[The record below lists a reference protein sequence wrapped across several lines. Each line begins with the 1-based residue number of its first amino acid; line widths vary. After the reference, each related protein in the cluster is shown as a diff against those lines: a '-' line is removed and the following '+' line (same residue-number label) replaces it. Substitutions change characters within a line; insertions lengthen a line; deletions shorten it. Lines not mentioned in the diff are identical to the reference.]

1 MPGLQV
7 GCEREPGFLDNASTH
22 IEALIHISH
31 QLYQLGSTMQS
42 APKASLGLGEHP
54 PGGHLQTVLDE
65 PWCLQ
70 TGEAARLRM
79 VKSNERLVWHVARK
93 YQNRGLDI
101 EDLIAEGMNGLLKG
115 VEKFDPNKGFKFSTY
130 AHWWVRQGI
139 TRAISEQVIITH
151 EVTDSVPACWY
162 AHGCDVCSY

>member
-1 MPGLQV
+1 MSCV
-7 GCEREPGFLDNASTH
+7 
-22 IEALIHISH
+22 
-31 QLYQLGSTMQS
+31 
-42 APKASLGLGEHP
+42 
-54 PGGHLQTVLDE
+54 VV
-65 PWCLQ
+65 Q

-139 TRAISEQVIITH
+139 TRAISEQVRPSR
-151 EVTDSVPACWY
+151 EKCDLSVKMCRAVILCPSQSSPAPI
-162 AHGCDVCSY
+162 AAP

>member
-1 MPGLQV
+1 M
-7 GCEREPGFLDNASTH
+7 
-22 IEALIHISH
+22 
-31 QLYQLGSTMQS
+31 
-42 APKASLGLGEHP
+42 
-54 PGGHLQTVLDE
+54 
-65 PWCLQ
+65 Q

-93 YQNRGLDI
+93 YQNRGLDT

-139 TRAISEQVIITH
+139 TRAISEQVLPATRR
-151 EVTDSVPACWY
+151 VTCLSGCAWLSSCAHLIFILRFIPAAPLERLPSKPWTMLQSIWY
-162 AHGCDVCSY
+162 ASACVMFCAAATCPADPVTCWVTACIS

>member
-1 MPGLQV
+1 MPCV
-7 GCEREPGFLDNASTH
+7 A
-22 IEALIHISH
+22 
-31 QLYQLGSTMQS
+31 
-42 APKASLGLGEHP
+42 
-54 PGGHLQTVLDE
+54 
-65 PWCLQ
+65 LQ

-139 TRAISEQVIITH
+139 TRAISEQVLDTPFKFILMLACPVIHGRNGVLILNSALFSASSFLGGVSFYAAIIERHSCSHGVLHTLCAAC
-151 EVTDSVPACWY
+151 SVPR
-162 AHGCDVCSY
+162 GRM

>member
-1 MPGLQV
+1 M
-7 GCEREPGFLDNASTH
+7 
-22 IEALIHISH
+22 
-31 QLYQLGSTMQS
+31 
-42 APKASLGLGEHP
+42 
-54 PGGHLQTVLDE
+54 
-65 PWCLQ
+65 Q

-139 TRAISEQVIITH
+139 TRAISEQVTSADQTWHSTITC
-151 EVTDSVPACWY
+151 TLY
-162 AHGCDVCSY
+162 GGFLCSSPL

>member
-1 MPGLQV
+1 MYI
-7 GCEREPGFLDNASTH
+7 FLICPAD
-22 IEALIHISH
+22 
-31 QLYQLGSTMQS
+31 M
-42 APKASLGLGEHP
+42 
-54 PGGHLQTVLDE
+54 
-65 PWCLQ
+65 Q

-101 EDLIAEGMNGLLKG
+101 EDLIAEGMIGLLKG

-139 TRAISEQVIITH
+139 TRAIGEQVCAHVCCFCYQSLAALALAGVAFHAAASLCSHKSSPNLRLDGVWLQATCHASCVAISIRIFYSYSYG
-151 EVTDSVPACWY
+151 SVLALVMRTSQ
-162 AHGCDVCSY
+162 GVLR